1 MVRCRAK
8 WALSFLLFAWII
20 TVGYIAYLSYN
31 NSLLNSFASI
41 PAPGSYSDAVLREVT
56 HFNEVVISSSLPD
69 LIFQLKIE
77 DC

>member
-41 PAPGSYSDAVLREVT
+41 PAPGSYSDSVLREVT
-56 HFNEVVISSSLPD
+56 HFNEVVIGLPY
-69 LIFQLKIE
+69 LILYSI
-77 DC
+77 